1 MTEAIPAAK
10 PATPEA
16 EKSSPTSPA
25 DTTDDPATPAADVG
39 AVAETPPLTDIV
51 DFKALPFEHP
61 ATSMAMTEDGR
72 YLVVSHQ
79 TADQLTLYDVLNQR
93 VAAKVATTA
102 PRCVL
107 CRGNKIFV
115 SNFGQGTVSV
125 FANRERWQLV
135 NQLKVLK
142 PNIMHMSAP
151 GGRNFSDLLLITC
164 HGEGLEASY
173 RDSQVLALDTATDN
187 CRLVSNAA
195 VASASYDGRLV
206 MTQGSFRLSPAGNLV
221 AFNFKEYLSVGDTA
235 EPVLRGGNSQ
245 TPYVYQVASG
255 DCWIGNDIVF
265 GSVPLTTLREG
276 LGKLIVPDLS
286 QYVLYALTVN
296 NMSAYRLNGAF
307 TELGIREA
315 KFPVTEDDFHEVYHQ
330 LYRMRDY
337 MLDHPVAYTHGDKL
351 SLFVLTA
358 TGGTIL
364 AAQTRAVVA
373 NAATTASSA
382 DSSPAKRPP
391 STDKSDPVMPAPEVG
406 TSDGLLE
413 RFPHV
418 KLGVDPYTLLYGHKL
433 ERVLL
438 LQGNTLR
445 ELIDDGL
452 TVANTLTLPSH
463 YDFLEERR
471 ATYIAVAG
479 TPEPVLH
486 VIDKDSLK
494 VLREI
499 RLQTSEIRVLEI
511 TDLAIAPTD
520 NRSFVAVKHSEDVP
534 RFTVLEVNEE
544 TGSVQSPGILGTWV
558 EVSPDSQFLY
568 TGYRDVFARG
578 HRFHVHPDLEG
589 IEIPAHGNV
598 DMLMSWSPHTK
609 PLLRQV
615 IQLAGGNGNGI
626 RLSPDGK
633 RITYLSQD
641 GSPAHSK
648 NLAVWKTDYLV
659 GTPEYYVTENRAVTT
674 ELAFHPT
681 LPLAAVPG
689 SGSAVLFQR
698 DSGERLEDRLSLDA
712 DGLGNVQVERLFF
725 SPNGRNLVFLCATG
739 AAGRYLRA
747 VPLKLSLDEWHGYF
761 PFRPQDINASN

>member
-1 MTEAIPAAK
+1 
-10 PATPEA
+10 
-16 EKSSPTSPA
+16 
-25 DTTDDPATPAADVG
+25 
-39 AVAETPPLTDIV
+39 
-51 DFKALPFEHP
+51 
-61 ATSMAMTEDGR
+61 
-72 YLVVSHQ
+72 
-79 TADQLTLYDVLNQR
+79 
-93 VAAKVATTA
+93 
-102 PRCVL
+102 
-107 CRGNKIFV
+107 
-115 SNFGQGTVSV
+115 
-125 FANRERWQLV
+125 
-135 NQLKVLK
+135 
-142 PNIMHMSAP
+142 
-151 GGRNFSDLLLITC
+151 
-164 HGEGLEASY
+164 
-173 RDSQVLALDTATDN
+173 
-187 CRLVSNAA
+187 
-195 VASASYDGRLV
+195 
-206 MTQGSFRLSPAGNLV
+206 MTQGSFRLSPAGDLV

-245 TPYVYQVASG
+245 TPYVYQVAAG

-286 QYVLYALTVN
+286 QYVLYALTAN
-296 NMSAYRLNGAF
+296 NMSAYRLDGAF
-307 TELGIREA
+307 TELGMREA

-337 MLDHPVAYTHGDKL
+337 MLDHPVAYTHGDRL

-391 STDKSDPVMPAPEVG
+391 STDKSDPVMPAPEAG

-418 KLGVDPYTLLYGHKL
+418 KLGVDRYTLSYSHKL

-438 LQGNTLR
+438 LQGNALR

-463 YDFLEERR
+463 YDFLEDATSYLYCRR
-471 ATYIAVAG
+471 RNAGARIACDRQRQSEGAAQ
-479 TPEPVLH
+479 
-486 VIDKDSLK
+486 
-494 VLREI
+494 I

-544 TGSVQSPGILGTWV
+544 TGSVRSPGILGTWV

-568 TGYRDVFARG
+568 TGYRDVFERG

-598 DMLMSWSPHTK
+598 DMLMSWSPHTQTAA
-609 PLLRQV
+609 PASDP
-615 IQLAGGNGNGI
+615 AGW
-626 RLSPDGK
+626 RKWEWHSFVARWQTDHLSVPRWQSRIPETWRSGK
-633 RITYLSQD
+633 RITLWVHLS
-641 GSPAHSK
+641 
-648 NLAVWKTDYLV
+648 TM
-659 GTPEYYVTENRAVTT
+659 
-674 ELAFHPT
+674 
-681 LPLAAVPG
+681 
-689 SGSAVLFQR
+689 
-698 DSGERLEDRLSLDA
+698 
-712 DGLGNVQVERLFF
+712 
-725 SPNGRNLVFLCATG
+725 
-739 AAGRYLRA
+739 
-747 VPLKLSLDEWHGYF
+747 
-761 PFRPQDINASN
+761 